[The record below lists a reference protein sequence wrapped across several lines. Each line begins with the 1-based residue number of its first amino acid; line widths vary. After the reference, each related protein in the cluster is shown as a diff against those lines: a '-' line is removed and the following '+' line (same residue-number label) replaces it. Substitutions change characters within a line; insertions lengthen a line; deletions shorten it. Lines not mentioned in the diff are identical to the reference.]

1 MTWTRGLVLVALFH
15 AWIVLSEVP
24 DQKHCSTLK
33 VSGDQFIKMNGYYAP
48 DPSLQ
53 TMYKYDKYI
62 NYTVFKH
69 SHKNRII
76 FFIGKPCYWVVGKV
90 EYVYTGHFWYENR
103 NPKLVGPW
111 YTALNNNGPNKV
123 SIICEEMPEKPKI
136 SDSANNS
143 HPRLVFLL
151 ITIKIL
157 VMIRFFR
164 SFA

>member
-1 MTWTRGLVLVALFH
+1 MTWARGLVLVALV
-15 AWIVLSEVP
+15 WVVLSEVQ

-33 VSGDQFIKMNGYYAP
+33 VSGDQLIKMNGYYAP

-76 FFIGKPCYWVVGKV
+76 FFIGKPFYWVVGKV
-90 EYVYTGHFWYENR
+90 EYVYTGNFWYTNR

-111 YTALNNNGPNKV
+111 YTALNNNGPNDV
-123 SIICEEMPEKPKI
+123 SITCEEMPEKPKM

-143 HPRLVFLL
+143 HPKLMFLL
-151 ITIKIL
+151 VTIKIL

-164 SFA
+164 SFALA

>member
-1 MTWTRGLVLVALFH
+1 
-15 AWIVLSEVP
+15 
-24 DQKHCSTLK
+24 
-33 VSGDQFIKMNGYYAP
+33 MNGYYTP
-48 DPSLQ
+48 DPGLK

-76 FFIGKPCYWVVGKV
+76 YFIGKPHYWIVGKV
-90 EYVYTGHFWYENR
+90 EYLYSGKFWYENR

-111 YTALNNNGPNKV
+111 YTGFGPNNL

-151 ITIKIL
+151 VTIKIL
-157 VMIRFFR
+157 VMIRIFR